1 MSGEFDGQV
10 AVITGG
16 AGGMG
21 AEVAARLLAEG
32 ARVFCVDLAQPKVDG
47 AVGVPCDISDPS
59 AVCQAGEYV
68 LEQAGRVDH
77 LVNAAGLVSTTRPV
91 EAISDEEWKRLLGV
105 NLDGAFYW
113 TRAVIPAMKEQGRGK
128 IVNVSS
134 RAGRTLGN
142 FAGAHYA
149 AAKAAILGLTRQVA
163 LEAAPHGV
171 YVNAIAPG
179 LVRTPMLSG
188 SVADERVEEFRLATP
203 LRRIGT
209 PSDIA
214 DLVLFLLSPKSDF
227 ITGATVDINGGDLI
241 L

>member
-1 MSGEFDGQV
+1 MSDFEGRV

-21 AEVAARLLAEG
+21 SEVAARLAAEG
-32 ARVFCVDLAQPKVDG
+32 ARAYAVDLRADDADGVSGVACDITDPG
-47 AVGVPCDISDPS
+47 AVR
-59 AVCQAGEYV
+59 AAGERI
-68 LEQAGRVDH
+68 LQDAGRVDF
-77 LVNAAGLVSTTRPV
+77 LVNAAGIVSTTRPV
-91 EAISDEEWKRLLGV
+91 ETIGDDEWSRMLGV

-113 TRAVIPAMKEQGRGK
+113 TRAVMPTMKEQGFGK

-149 AAKAAILGLTRQVA
+149 ASKAAILGLTRQVA

-203 LRRIGT
+203 LRKVGT

-214 DLVLFLLSPKSDF
+214 DLVLFLLSSKSDF